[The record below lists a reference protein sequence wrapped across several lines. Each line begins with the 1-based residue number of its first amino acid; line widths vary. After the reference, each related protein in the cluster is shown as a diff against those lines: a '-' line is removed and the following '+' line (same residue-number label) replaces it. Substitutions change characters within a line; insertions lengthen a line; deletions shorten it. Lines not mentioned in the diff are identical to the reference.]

1 MKKEDLTKIG
11 LNDEQ
16 VKEVFKLNGI
26 DINAEKSKAD
36 AAAADL
42 KNVRDQLSTTQS
54 QLKELQEMDPAKLQE
69 EIGRLNE
76 TLTNQKAEFEKQIA
90 DRDFSDAVN
99 SAISAA
105 GGRNAKTIRPLLDEA
120 TLKASKNQK
129 DDIAAA
135 IAKIKEENAYLFS
148 DGNAGNDRSEP
159 IQNPVAGTGGRAA
172 KNIADTNAVR
182 RIMGLPEIKDN

>member
-1 MKKEDLTKIG
+1 MKKEDLTKLG

-16 VKEVFKLNGI
+16 VKEVFRLNGI
-26 DINAEKSKAD
+26 DINVEKSKAD

-105 GGRNAKTIRPLLDEA
+105 GGRNAKTIRPLLDETA
-120 TLKASKNQK
+120 LKASKNQT

-148 DGNAGNDRSEP
+148 DGNAGSDRSEP

>member
-1 MKKEDLTKIG
+1 MKKEDLTKLG

-16 VKEVFKLNGI
+16 VKEVFRLNGI

-148 DGNAGNDRSEP
+148 DGNAGSDRSEP

>member
-11 LNDEQ
+11 LTDEQ
-16 VKEVFKLNGI
+16 VKEVFRLNGI
-26 DINAEKSKAD
+26 DVNAEKSKTDSAV
-36 AAAADL
+36 ADL
-42 KNVRDQLSTTQS
+42 KGVRDQLSTTQA

-99 SAISAA
+99 SAITTA
-105 GGRNAKTIRPLLDEA
+105 GGRSAKAIRPFLDEVA
-120 TLKASKNQK
+120 LKASKNQK

-135 IAKIKEENAYLFS
+135 IAKVKEENAYLFN
-148 DGNAGNDRSEP
+148 DEAGGDTEP
-159 IQNPVAGTGGRAA
+159 IKNPVAGTGSKAP
-172 KNIADTNAVR
+172 KNVTDTNAVR
-182 RIMGLPEIKDN
+182 RIMGLPEIKD

>member
-1 MKKEDLTKIG
+1 MKKEDLTKLG

-16 VKEVFKLNGI
+16 VKEVFRLNGI

-105 GGRNAKTIRPLLDEA
+105 GGRNAKTIRPLLDETA
-120 TLKASKNQK
+120 LKASKNQT

-135 IAKIKEENAYLFS
+135 IAKVKEENAYLFS
-148 DGNAGNDRSEP
+148 DGNAGSDRSEP